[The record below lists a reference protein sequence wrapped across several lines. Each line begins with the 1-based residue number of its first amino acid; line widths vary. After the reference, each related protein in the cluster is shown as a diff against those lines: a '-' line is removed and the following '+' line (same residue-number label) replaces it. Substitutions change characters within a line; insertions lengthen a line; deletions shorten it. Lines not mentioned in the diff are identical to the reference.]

1 MLFSCNWLQSFFK
14 TRIPEPKKLAKLLTM
29 HSFEVEELKKVE
41 SDWTLDIDIMPNR
54 PDCFSHLGIAREI
67 SAITGLKLQPLAI
80 KIKQEKEKIQK
91 FAQIEIK
98 DKACK
103 RYAGKILLDIK
114 VNVSPKYI
122 QERLMACGLEPINNI
137 VDAANY
143 VMLETGQPLHI
154 FDFDKIKNVN
164 SKSKTLNSKQF
175 LNPKFKTLNKIKKIV
190 VRKAKK
196 GEEIDALDNKK
207 YKLDEN
213 ILVIADSEKS
223 LAIAGIKGGK
233 LAAID
238 SNTKN
243 IFLESAN
250 FDGACIRKASQ
261 ELKLKTD
268 ASFRFEHNID
278 PNLAEFAIDRLVY
291 LIQETAGGKALE
303 GKLDFYLGKPKTK
316 KIILFLDYA
325 NQLLGTNISLK
336 KALATLNSLEIK
348 AIKKQGQ
355 KIEAKIPSHRQDLVF
370 AEDLIEE
377 IGRIYGYEN
386 ILPLFPISVLVPTEK
401 NQEIAWENKIKDI
414 LKEAN
419 FTETYNYSFIPKKTG
434 DYFNWQLL
442 GLENP
447 YSKEFYY
454 LRPSL
459 IFNILTNIKKNL
471 KHFSAFK
478 IRLFEIGKTFKK
490 QEGEIIEK
498 KYLAGAVSGEKQGF
512 FLLKGLIDFLLHS
525 LGISDIYYDE
535 FEATSE
541 QSPQVVWDS
550 FESAEVKAN
559 GQEIGFLGKISEQF
573 LEKTGIK
580 ESVFCFEINLDLL
593 IKFCQEKTEYFPV
606 SKYPAAVRDIAILVP
621 LEIKAGEVMEKIHKS
636 GGNLI
641 QDIDL
646 FDIYEGETLP
656 QGKKNLAFHIIF
668 QSQEKTLSKEE
679 IDQIQNNI
687 ISGLEKMP
695 EWEVRRGLTTN
706 N

>member
-1 MLFSCNWLQSFFK
+1 MLFSYNWLQSFFK
-14 TRIPEPKKLAKLLTM
+14 TRISEPKKLAQLLTM
-29 HSFEVEELKKVE
+29 HSFEVEELKKIE

-80 KIKQEKEKIQK
+80 KTKQEKEKIQK

-114 VNVSPKYI
+114 VDISSKYI

-154 FDFDKIKNVN
+154 FDFDKISGAQNQKPKTKNQ
-164 SKSKTLNSKQF
+164 KSIL
-175 LNPKFKTLNKIKKIV
+175 
-190 VRKAKK
+190 VRKAKR
-196 GEEIDALDNKK
+196 GEKIKALDNRT
-207 YKLDEN
+207 YELNEN
-213 ILVIADSEKS
+213 ILVIADSEKP

-238 SNTKN
+238 SSTKN

-291 LIQETAGGKALE
+291 LIQETVGGKALE
-303 GKLDFYLGKPKTK
+303 GKLDFYLEKPKTK

-336 KALATLNSLEIK
+336 KALATLNSLGIK

-355 KIEAKIPSHRQDLVF
+355 RIEAKIPSHRQDLVF

-459 IFNILTNIKKNL
+459 IFNILTNIEKNL

-498 KYLAGAVSGEKQGF
+498 KYLAGAVCGEKQGF

-593 IKFCQEKTEYFPV
+593 IKFCQEETEYRPV
-606 SKYPAAVRDIAILVP
+606 SKYPAAIRDIAILVP

-687 ISGLEKMP
+687 ISGLEKTP
-695 EWEVRRGLTTN
+695 EWEVRRGLTTDN
-706 N
+706 